1 MSRGAGYLQ
10 RYLFGLL
17 NGKELTFAEII
28 RIAKPHEVTYMPHLV
43 RSMRRSLRKM
53 IDDQVVIALG
63 RGGPGDPHRYAVHP
77 MLAALMEIERRNS
90 AEQSH
95 TSSPR

>member
-10 RYLFGLL
+10 RYLFGLLL

-53 IDDQVVIALG
+53 IDDKVVIALG
-63 RGGPGDPHRYAVHP
+63 RGGPGGPHRYAVNPILPH
-77 MLAALMEIERRNS
+77 
-90 AEQSH
+90 
-95 TSSPR
+95 